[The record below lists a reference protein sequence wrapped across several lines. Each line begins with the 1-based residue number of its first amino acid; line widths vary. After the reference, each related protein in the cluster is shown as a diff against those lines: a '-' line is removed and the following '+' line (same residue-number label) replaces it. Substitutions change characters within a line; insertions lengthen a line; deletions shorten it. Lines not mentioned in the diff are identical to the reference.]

1 MQRCTV
7 ISSAELNIK
16 SATAYFIRE
25 VNGVGIYNLRL
36 HTERDFYVLC
46 DINTMSPIDFVGE
59 EYTEN
64 MAHIVAPG
72 VTINTL

>member
-1 MQRCTV
+1 MRRCTV
-7 ISSAELNIK
+7 ISSTGLNIK
-16 SATAYFIRE
+16 SATPYYMRE
-25 VNGVGIYNLRL
+25 VNGVDIYNLRL
-36 HTERDFYVLC
+36 HTESGFYVLC
-46 DINTMSPIDFVGE
+46 DTQTMLPIDFVGE